1 MTSIRIHLLG
11 REYAL
16 RVEDGHDEATR
27 RYAAA
32 LDERLRTFRTQFPS
46 QLELTASMI
55 VANQTYRSQPLCWRA
70 GRRRDVHISSANG
83 CYPEPAARG
92 GINQSEPALSV
103 ARSGPSDRDDPARV
117 EDAGRAGGESHGV
130 VEILDG
136 LRGGVGG

>member
-55 VANQTYRSQPLCWRA
+55 VALGLVEEIEALRDALDAQRQGSEATESDAANALNALDLHLAAALARRPERQEP
-70 GRRRDVHISSANG
+70 GREEAV
-83 CYPEPAARG
+83 
-92 GINQSEPALSV
+92 
-103 ARSGPSDRDDPARV
+103 
-117 EDAGRAGGESHGV
+117 
-130 VEILDG
+130 
-136 LRGGVGG
+136 